1 MFGGKMKV
9 CFVDEAGDLG
19 ALSDPPRQNDQP
31 VLVIGGLILDA
42 GNLHDFTARFL
53 DLKSQYFP
61 RLPYPS
67 PRPLDRILPEIKGQ
81 DLRRNVTRGNARQ
94 HTHTIG
100 FLDRILGLLKAHSV
114 QLVARIWVKSLGGQ
128 FDATSVYTSSIQ
140 SICSYFDHYL
150 TQTGDLGVCIADSRN
165 KFKNVSVSHSIFT
178 QKFGRVTR
186 KYEGM
191 AELPTF
197 GHSDNHAGLQV
208 CDLVCSGLLFP
219 IACFAYCSGH
229 VNNIH
234 VQPRA
239 AELRLRY
246 GQQLKALQ
254 YRYYDATL
262 NRYRG
267 GFTVSDAIG
276 HQSGSRMFI

>member
-81 DLRRNVTRGNARQ
+81 DLRRNVTRGNTRQ
-94 HTHTIG
+94 HNHTIG

-114 QLVARIWVKSLGGQ
+114 QLVARIWVKSLGGP
-128 FDATSVYTSSIQ
+128 FDATSVYTSSMQ
-140 SICSYFDHYL
+140 NICSHFDHYL
-150 TQTGDLGVCIADSRN
+150 TQIGDIGVCIADSRN

-229 VNNIH
+229 VNNVH
-234 VQPRA
+234 VQPQA
-239 AELRLRY
+239 AELRSRY

-262 NRYRG
+262 SRYRG

>member
-31 VLVIGGLILDA
+31 VLVIGGLILNA
-42 GNLHDFTARFL
+42 GDLHDFTVRFL
-53 DLKSQYFP
+53 DLKAQYFP

-94 HTHTIG
+94 HNHTIG

-128 FDATSVYTSSIQ
+128 FDATSVYTSSMQ
-140 SICSYFDHYL
+140 SICSHFNHYL
-150 TQTGDLGVCIADSRN
+150 TRTGDPGVCIADSRN
-165 KFKNVSVSHSIFT
+165 NFKNVSVSHSIFT

-229 VNNIH
+229 VNNVH
-234 VQPRA
+234 VQPRV

-254 YRYYDATL
+254 YRYYDETL
-262 NRYRG
+262 SRYRG

>member
-1 MFGGKMKV
+1 MKV

-19 ALSDPPRQNDQP
+19 ALPDLPRRNDQP
-31 VLVIGGLILDA
+31 VLVVGGLFLDVA
-42 GNLHDFTARFL
+42 HLHDFTERFL
-53 DLKSQYFP
+53 NLKFQYFP
-61 RLPYPS
+61 ALPYRS

-94 HTHTIG
+94 RTHAIG
-100 FLDRILGLLKAHSV
+100 FLDRILGLLRACNV
-114 QLVARIWVKSLGGQ
+114 RLTARIWVKGLGEP
-128 FDATSVYTSSIQ
+128 FDATSVYTSSMQ
-140 SICSYFDHYL
+140 SICSHFDHDL
-150 TQTGDLGVCIADSRN
+150 AQTGDLGVCIADSRN
-165 KFKNVSVSHSIFT
+165 KFKNVKVSHSIFT
-178 QKFGRVTR
+178 QKFGRAAQ
-186 KYEGM
+186 KYQGM
-191 AELPTF
+191 VELPTF

-208 CDLVCSGLLFP
+208 CDIVCSALLFP

-229 VNNIH
+229 VNNVH

-254 YRYYDATL
+254 YRYYDEARS
-262 NRYRG
+262 RYQG

-276 HQSGSRMFI
+276 RQNGSRMFS